1 LHVLYAVN
9 IRGYLT
15 LQRETIVVGLGEV
28 LWDLLPSGPRFGG
41 APANFACSV
50 AELSAATTSVYML
63 SSVGHDELGRQALE
77 SLEQH
82 RVHSKYTSQTS
93 FPTGTVE
100 VHLSEQGIASYQFA
114 ENTAWDHLSWSTALS
129 ELATRTD
136 AVCFGTLGQR
146 SATSQATIL
155 RFLEETTSSALRVFD
170 VNLRSPFYSDEI
182 IRHSLER
189 SNVLKLNDEEL
200 PTVAELCGLSGS
212 PESLLRQLAEHY
224 QLLAVAL
231 TRGPQGALL
240 LRGSEIDD
248 NPGLSAKVAD
258 TIGAGDAYTAALVLG
273 ILDDQPTTSINQLG
287 CRVAA
292 YVCEQSGA
300 TPRIPREISII

>member
-1 LHVLYAVN
+1 M
-9 IRGYLT
+9 
-15 LQRETIVVGLGEV
+15 QRETIVVGLGEV

-63 SSVGHDELGRQALE
+63 SSVGQDALGRRAIE

-82 RVHSKYTSQTS
+82 RVASKYISQTS
-93 FPTGTVE
+93 YPTGTVD

-114 ENTAWDHLSWSTALS
+114 ENTAWDHLSWSPSLS
-129 ELATRTD
+129 DLATKTD

-146 SATSQATIL
+146 STSSQSTIL
-155 RFLEETTSSALRVFD
+155 RFLEEQKPSALRVFD

-182 IRHSLER
+182 ISHSLER

-200 PTVAELCGLSGS
+200 PVVSELCGLSGS
-212 PESLLRQLAEHY
+212 PESLLRQLAERY
-224 QLLAVAL
+224 QLHAVAL
-231 TRGPQGALL
+231 TRGPRGALL

-248 NPGLSAKVAD
+248 NPGQSAKVAD

-273 ILDDQPTTSINQLG
+273 LLDDQSTATINQRG
-287 CRVAA
+287 CRVAS

-300 TPRIPREISII
+300 TPRIPREISGP